1 MKKGIRSIS
10 IVGLLLTI
18 LLFTSTTNAQMYEVI
33 DLGLGRARAINDRG
47 QIVVYSHSGESFLY
61 DNGTI
66 TNLGLTGYVSDINN
80 SCQIVGYYSPN
91 WGENHA
97 FLYDNGI
104 MTDLGTFGGSA
115 SFASAINDS
124 GQIVGFYNTNS
135 GNTSHAFLYDNS
147 TFTDLGT
154 WGRDSSSAVDI
165 NDNGLIVGITRDWNS
180 EYREYGYSTF
190 LYETGIMTDIG
201 GYYLFPAAINNS
213 GQIVG
218 ERHNEFSGSRGYF
231 IDNGALTYVYSVA
244 TFVDI
249 NDSGQMIGI
258 RPGPGD
264 QAVLYNNGAEIY
276 LHELL
281 GSDYY
286 NYGIGRSV
294 ASAINNNGEI
304 VGYAYNYN
312 TGSDHAIL
320 WRPTVVP
327 EPISSILFITGG
339 VLLAGRRYFKR
350 KTA

>member
-97 FLYDNGI
+97 
-104 MTDLGTFGGSA
+104 
-115 SFASAINDS
+115 
-124 GQIVGFYNTNS
+124 
-135 GNTSHAFLYDNS
+135 
-147 TFTDLGT
+147 
-154 WGRDSSSAVDI
+154 
-165 NDNGLIVGITRDWNS
+165 
-180 EYREYGYSTF
+180 F